1 MIVLEDGT
9 SRPKGGLMMKAA
21 AILLVAVLV
30 MALAP
35 GACPAAE
42 VADAVMCLG
51 VQDREPVHAGDSF
64 SSDVGKVWCWSKIK
78 DGKGEVIKHAYY
90 HNDKEMAVVELS
102 IGSPLWRTHSSKRI
116 LPGWTGPWRV
126 DIIGEDGT
134 LLKSLAFTIA
144 E

>member
-9 SRPKGGLMMKAA
+9 SRPKGGLIMKAA
-21 AILLVAVLV
+21 GILLVAVLV

-51 VQDREPVHAGDSF
+51 IQDREPVHAGESF

-78 DGKGEVIKHAYY
+78 DGKGETIKHVYY
-90 HNDKEMAVVELS
+90 RGDKEMAVVELS
-102 IGSPLWRTHSSKRI
+102 IGSPLWRTYSSKKI
-116 LPGWTGPWRV
+116 LPSWTGTWRV
-126 DIIGEDGT
+126 DVVAEDGT
-134 LLKSLAFTIA
+134 LLKSLAFTIN